1 VRMAVRALYAKFGHT
16 VNTKGYKV
24 LNHVR
29 VIQGDGIN
37 EDSIKEILAAIMN
50 EGYSASN
57 VGFGM
62 GGALLQKVDRDTQRF
77 AYKASAGMVDG
88 EYRPIYKDP
97 VTDPRK
103 RSKDGILDLILENGK
118 FRTVQYTDFTTDYPN
133 SVMRTVYKN
142 GKLLVNDNLETIRSR
157 A

>member
-1 VRMAVRALYAKFGHT
+1 
-16 VNTKGYKV
+16 
-24 LNHVR
+24 
-29 VIQGDGIN
+29 
-37 EDSIKEILAAIMN
+37 
-50 EGYSASN
+50 
-57 VGFGM
+57 
-62 GGALLQKVDRDTQRF
+62 LLQKVDRDTQRF

-118 FRTVQYTDFTTDYPN
+118 FRTVQYTDFATTYPN
-133 SVMRTVYKN
+133 SLMRTVYKN
-142 GKLLVNDNLETIRSR
+142 GELLIEDSLETIRSR